1 MKGRKFSNTGLNA
14 SELGLIYALKKIFNN
29 KKINRIK
36 MTFKQLFIYV
46 NNNNNNY

>member
-29 KKINRIK
+29 KNLINNLI
-36 MTFKQLFIYV
+36 TEV
-46 NNNNNNY
+46 